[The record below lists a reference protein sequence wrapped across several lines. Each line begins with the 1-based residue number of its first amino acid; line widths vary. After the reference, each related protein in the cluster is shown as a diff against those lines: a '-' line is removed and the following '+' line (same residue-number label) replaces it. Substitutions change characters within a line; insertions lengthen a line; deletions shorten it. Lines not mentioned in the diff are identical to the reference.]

1 VIVMSSRL
9 STHQEARSRID
20 LPKMVKSGLLL
31 PLVAIAVL
39 LGAGALISPGFVS
52 VSNIMAL
59 LSAASILGV
68 ASAGQTIVIIS
79 GNQGLDLSIG
89 PVMTL
94 SALLASGIGAS
105 TDANLP
111 IAFIA
116 IFAACATV
124 GVANFIGVFYV
135 GIYPLIMTLG
145 MGFVVQGALLVYIQ
159 ARGSSVPAPLILE
172 VGGGKIAGIP
182 ILVIVAA
189 ATFALLA
196 LLMNTTRFGRRV
208 YLVGSNS
215 RAARLS
221 GTPVAQV
228 SCAAYVLSS
237 LLAGIGGVLLFGYA
251 GNVNLSIG
259 DPYTLL
265 SIAAT
270 VVGGTSLAGGK
281 GSVIGSLLGA
291 IIFIILTNMLVVLG
305 LSQALRY
312 VLTGLLLIGILA
324 VAARESRA

>member
-1 VIVMSSRL
+1 MVSHSSTRWAAKSL
-9 STHQEARSRID
+9 IDFSRIAQGR
-20 LPKMVKSGLLL
+20 LVL
-31 PLVAIAVL
+31 PLAIIVVL
-39 LGAGALISPGFVS
+39 LGLGARISPGFVS
-52 VSNIMAL
+52 LSNIMAL
-59 LSAASILGV
+59 LSAASILAV

-89 PVMTL
+89 PLMTL

-111 IAFIA
+111 FALIA
-116 IFAACATV
+116 IVAACATV
-124 GVANFIGVFYV
+124 GVANFVGTFYV

-145 MGFVVQGALLVYIQ
+145 MGFVVQGGSLVYIQ

-172 VGGGKIAGIP
+172 VGGGKIAGVP
-182 ILVIVAA
+182 ILVIVVAA
-189 ATFALLA
+189 IFALLT
-196 LLMNTTRFGRRV
+196 LLMNTTRFGRRI

-221 GTPVAQV
+221 GTPVARV

-237 LLAGIGGVLLFGYA
+237 LLAGVGGVLIFGYA

-265 SIAAT
+265 SIAAA
-270 VVGGTSLAGGK
+270 VVGGTSLAGGR
-281 GSVIGSLLGA
+281 GSVVGSLLGA
-291 IIFIILTNMLVVLG
+291 VIFIILTNMLVVLG

-312 VLTGLLLIGILA
+312 VLTGLLLIVILA
-324 VAARESRA
+324 ATARESAS